1 VSTATRRLFGKKP
14 TDGSAAKGNAADQR
28 QPMDQ
33 ELRQLLID
41 ANLTEAVSIFQK
53 LKVLNVEQAA
63 EVSLGDLELAQDR
76 FGLSSDL
83 AENML
88 KFVRTQKLRKVISE
102 VSMGAYNFS
111 LQDLT
116 NLVKHGGADPNV
128 QGDNGFTALMVFC
141 SVGGKNCKEG
151 VRILLNEGADA
162 SIETAVS

>member
-1 VSTATRRLFGKKP
+1 
-14 TDGSAAKGNAADQR
+14 
-28 QPMDQ
+28 MDQ

-102 VSMGAYNFS
+102 EVWA
-111 LQDLT
+111 LT
-116 NLVKHGGADPNV
+116 
-128 QGDNGFTALMVFC
+128 T
-141 SVGGKNCKEG
+141 S
-151 VRILLNEGADA
+151 A
-162 SIETAVS
+162 SRT